1 MAGGLN
7 NTHAQGKGTP
17 RNMDELDLRQTP
29 TLQLSGQ
36 NAAENIT
43 LKLKAE
49 LERVEQ
55 DEHVIAARAAFAE
68 AETVFDRT
76 RLAMRRINDRVGEL
90 TQFLGDVAIK
100 YVDELIES
108 AAAGGKRPDSKISTQ
123 IINSENEHRLSVR
136 AIGRIA
142 EHLIPKAEIAKLRAV
157 ADVERVRAYVMDRLA
172 NERGQ
177 RLMDAMGPAVAEEV
191 SVQVDMKG
199 GVAGMLLGLANQARL
214 KANGHETEAK
224 ELQEKYD
231 EQQRQTR
238 KGF

>member
-1 MAGGLN
+1 
-7 NTHAQGKGTP
+7 
-17 RNMDELDLRQTP
+17 MDELDLRQTP